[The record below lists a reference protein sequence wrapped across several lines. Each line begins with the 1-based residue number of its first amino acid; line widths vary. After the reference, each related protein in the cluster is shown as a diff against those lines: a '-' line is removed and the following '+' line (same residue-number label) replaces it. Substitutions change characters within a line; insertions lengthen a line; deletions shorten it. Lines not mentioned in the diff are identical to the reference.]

1 MWHIL
6 LNVPH
11 LIKNKFYLSD
21 QTIHKSEDE
30 VLTKQIDS
38 KILRRLLSF
47 FKPYTKYI
55 VIATILTI
63 TISALAALRP
73 RLTVIAIDDK
83 IMSKDFPGLQ
93 FIILIM
99 LGTLVFQGIIQYS
112 MTYLTS
118 WIGQKIIYDLRK
130 KIFAK
135 IMSLDLKFFDRNPIG
150 RTVTRVTGDVEV
162 LFEVFSSGLVTAFG
176 DIFLIIWILYFM
188 FSLDYTL
195 ALVTLSILPVLIIVT
210 SIFRKKV
217 RESYRRIR
225 ILVAK
230 LNSYIQEHITGI
242 TIVQYFV
249 KEKRTTDEFEK
260 INREHTEE
268 NKKSVFYYAVFFPVV
283 EIIGAVSAGLIIWY
297 GGGQV
302 VQKAVSIG
310 VIISF
315 IQFTEMFFRPLRDL
329 SEKYNILQ
337 TAMASSERIFA
348 LLDEEQKITDSLN
361 PKHFN
366 EIKGTIEFKNVWFAY
381 NDEDYVLKDV
391 SFKINEGEKVA
402 FVGATGAGKTTII
415 NLLSRFYEVN
425 KGEILIDGIDIKDIK
440 QNELRKKIGIVLQD
454 VFLFS
459 GNIKSNI
466 TLNNKSIS
474 ESSVENAV
482 NTVGLKNFI
491 DTLPLKLENPVN
503 ERGSTLS
510 VGQKQLISF
519 ARALAYDPK
528 ILILDEATSSVD
540 TNTEIL
546 IQTAIQKLIEGR
558 TSIIIAHRLS
568 TIQNCDKIIVMHK
581 GEVKEMGTH
590 QELLEKGGLYFKLY
604 QLQYKEEQIS

>member
-1 MWHIL
+1 MA
-6 LNVPH
+6 
-11 LIKNKFYLSD
+11 D
-21 QTIHKSEDE
+21 QKINKSEEE
-30 VLTKQIDS
+30 VLTKKVDPQIM
-38 KILRRLLSF
+38 KRLLAF
-47 FKPYTKYI
+47 FKPYGKYI
-55 VIATILTI
+55 AIATFLTI

-73 RLTVIAIDDK
+73 RLTPIAIDDK
-83 IMSKDFPGLQ
+83 IMNHDLPGLQ

-99 LGTLVFQGIIQYS
+99 FATLVVQGIIQYI

-130 KIFAK
+130 KIFDH

-150 RTVTRVTGDVEV
+150 RIVTRVTGDVEV

-176 DIFLIIWILYFM
+176 DIFLILWILYFM
-188 FSLDYTL
+188 FDLDATL
-195 ALVTLSILPVLIIVT
+195 AIVTLSVLPVLIYGT
-210 SIFRKKV
+210 SVFRRKV

-225 ILVAK
+225 ILIAK

-242 TIVQYFV
+242 TIVQYFS
-249 KEKRTTDEFEK
+249 KEERTTKDFEA
-260 INREHTEE
+260 INREHTEQ

-283 EIIGAVSAGLIIWY
+283 ELIGAVSAGLIIWY

-302 VQKAVSIG
+302 VQNAVSVG
-310 VIISF
+310 VLISF
-315 IQFTEMFFRPLRDL
+315 IQFTEMFFRPIRDL

-348 LLDEEQKITDSLN
+348 LLDEKPEIFDPEKPQS
-361 PKHFN
+361 PG
-366 EIKGTIEFKNVWFAY
+366 EIKGRIEFKNVWFAY
-381 NDEDYVLKDV
+381 NDEDYVLKNV
-391 SFKINEGEKVA
+391 SFVINAGEKVA

-415 NLLSRFYEVN
+415 NLLSRFYEIN
-425 KGEILIDGIDIKDIK
+425 KGQITIDGIDIKDMSLD
-440 QNELRKKIGIVLQD
+440 ELRHNIGIVLQD

-459 GNIKSNI
+459 GDIRSNI
-466 TLNNKSIS
+466 TLNNPDIADKA
-474 ESSVENAV
+474 VDDAV
-482 NTVGLKNFI
+482 NNTGLHGFI
-491 DTLPLKLENPVN
+491 NTLPDKLGHKVN

-546 IQTAIQKLIEGR
+546 IQNAIQILIEGR

-568 TIQNCDKIIVMHK
+568 TIQTCDKIIVMHK

-590 QELLEKGGLYFKLY
+590 MELLEEGGLYYRLY
-604 QLQYKEEQIS
+604 QLQYKEEKV

>member
-1 MWHIL
+1 M
-6 LNVPH
+6 
-11 LIKNKFYLSD
+11 SD
-21 QTIHKSEDE
+21 QTINKSEDE

-38 KILRRLLSF
+38 QILRRLLSF
-47 FKPYTKYI
+47 FKPYKNYI
-55 VIATILTI
+55 IIATILTI

-73 RLTVIAIDDK
+73 RLTPIAIDDK
-83 IMSKDFPGLQ
+83 IMNKDLPGLQ
-93 FIILIM
+93 TIILIM
-99 LGTLVFQGIIQYS
+99 LGTLVVQGLIQYI

-130 KIFAK
+130 KIFEH
-135 IMSLDLKFFDRNPIG
+135 IMTLDLKFFDKNPIG
-150 RTVTRVTGDVEV
+150 RIVTRVTGDVEV

-188 FSLDYTL
+188 FTLDFKL
-195 ALVTLSILPVLIIVT
+195 ALVTLSVLPVLIFAT

-225 ILVAK
+225 LLVAK
-230 LNSYIQEHITGI
+230 LNSFIQEHITGI
-242 TIVQYFV
+242 TIVQYFA
-249 KEKRTTDEFEK
+249 KEKRTTEEFEK
-260 INREHTEE
+260 INREHTEQ

-283 EIIGAVSAGLIIWY
+283 ELIGAISVGLIIWY

-302 VQKAVSIG
+302 VQNAVSIG
-310 VIISF
+310 VIVSF
-315 IQFTEMFFRPLRDL
+315 IQFTEMFFRPIRDL

-348 LLDEEQKITDSLN
+348 LLDEKPLINDASNPVSLYDV
-361 PKHFN
+361 
-366 EIKGTIEFKNVWFAY
+366 KGKIEFKNVWFAY
-381 NDEDYVLKDV
+381 NNEDYVLKNV
-391 SFKINEGEKVA
+391 SFQIDAGEKVA

-415 NLLSRFYEVN
+415 NLLTRFYEIN
-425 KGEILIDGIDIKDIK
+425 RGQITIDGIDIKNIS
-440 QNELRKKIGIVLQD
+440 QSELRKYIGIVLQD

-459 GNIKSNI
+459 GDINSNI
-466 TLNNKSIS
+466 TLNNN
-474 ESSVENAV
+474 EVNEETVLNAV
-482 NTVGLKNFI
+482 NNVGLTEFVNS
-491 DTLPLKLENPVN
+491 LPEKIYHTVK
-503 ERGSTLS
+503 ERGSTMS

-546 IQTAIQKLIEGR
+546 IQNAIQKLIEGR

-568 TIQNCDKIIVMHK
+568 TIQTCDKIIVMHK

-590 QELLEKGGLYFKLY
+590 QELLEAGGLYYKLY
-604 QLQYKEEQIS
+604 QLQYKEEKV

>member
-1 MWHIL
+1 MSEQKI
-6 LNVPH
+6 N
-11 LIKNKFYLSD
+11 
-21 QTIHKSEDE
+21 KSEED
-30 VLTKQIDS
+30 VLTKKVDPQIM
-38 KILRRLLSF
+38 KRLLSF
-47 FKPYTKYI
+47 FKPYWKYI
-55 VIATILTI
+55 AIATFLTI

-73 RLTVIAIDDK
+73 RLTPIAIDDK
-83 IMSKDFPGLQ
+83 IINHDLPGLQ

-99 LGTLVFQGIIQYS
+99 FATLVVQGIIQYI

-130 KIFAK
+130 RIFEH
-135 IMSLDLKFFDRNPIG
+135 IMTLDLKFFDRNPIG
-150 RTVTRVTGDVEV
+150 RIVTRVTGDVEV

-188 FSLDYTL
+188 FDLDATL
-195 ALVTLSILPVLIIVT
+195 ALVTLSVLPVLIYGT
-210 SIFRKKV
+210 SIFRRKV
-217 RESYRRIR
+217 RDSYRRIR
-225 ILVAK
+225 ILIAK

-242 TIVQYFV
+242 TIVQYFS
-249 KEKRTTDEFEK
+249 KEERTTQDFEV
-260 INREHTEE
+260 INREHTEQ

-283 EIIGAVSAGLIIWY
+283 ELIGAVSAGLIIWY

-302 VQKAVSIG
+302 VQNTVTVG
-310 VIISF
+310 VLISF
-315 IQFTEMFFRPLRDL
+315 IQFTEMFFRPIRDL

-348 LLDEEQKITDSLN
+348 LLDEKPEITDPQIPES
-361 PKHFN
+361 PG
-366 EIKGTIEFKNVWFAY
+366 EIKGRIEFKNVWFAY
-381 NDEDYVLKDV
+381 NNEDYVLKNV
-391 SFKINEGEKVA
+391 SFVINAGEKVA

-415 NLLSRFYEVN
+415 NLLSRFYEIN
-425 KGEILIDGIDIKDIK
+425 KGQITIDGIDIRKMNLD
-440 QNELRKKIGIVLQD
+440 ELRNNIGIVLQD

-459 GNIKSNI
+459 GDIRSNI
-466 TLNNKSIS
+466 TLNNSDI
-474 ESSVENAV
+474 ENKAV
-482 NTVGLKNFI
+482 DDAVKNTGLNGFI
-491 DTLPLKLENPVN
+491 NSLPDKLSHKVN

-528 ILILDEATSSVD
+528 ILVLDEATSSVD

-546 IQTAIQKLIEGR
+546 IQNAIQILIEGR

-590 QELLEKGGLYFKLY
+590 MELLNVGGLYYRLY
-604 QLQYKEEQIS
+604 QLQYKEEKV

>member
-1 MWHIL
+1 M
-6 LNVPH
+6 
-11 LIKNKFYLSD
+11 SD
-21 QTIHKSEDE
+21 QIINKSEDD
-30 VLTKQIDS
+30 VLTKKVDPQIM
-38 KILRRLLSF
+38 KRLLSF
-47 FKPYTKYI
+47 FKPYTRYI

-63 TISALAALRP
+63 MISALAALRP
-73 RLTVIAIDDK
+73 RLTPIAIDDK
-83 IMSKDFPGLQ
+83 IMNRDFPGLQ
-93 FIILIM
+93 YIILIM
-99 LGTLVFQGIIQYS
+99 LATLVVQGLIQYI
-112 MTYLTS
+112 TAYLTS

-130 KIFAK
+130 KIFDH
-135 IMSLDLKFFDRNPIG
+135 IMSLDLKFFDKNPIG
-150 RTVTRVTGDVEV
+150 RIVTRVTGDVEV

-176 DIFLIIWILYFM
+176 DIFLIIWIFYFM
-188 FSLDYTL
+188 FTMDYKL
-195 ALVTLSILPVLIIVT
+195 AFMTLSILPVLIIAT
-210 SIFRKKV
+210 GIFRKKV

-225 ILVAK
+225 ILIAK

-242 TIVQYFV
+242 TIVQYFS
-249 KEKRTTDEFEK
+249 KEKRTTDEFEE
-260 INREHTEE
+260 INRDHTEQ

-283 EIIGAVSAGLIIWY
+283 ELIGAISVGMIIWY

-302 VQKAVSIG
+302 VQSAVSIG
-310 VIISF
+310 VLVSF
-315 IQFTEMFFRPLRDL
+315 IQFTEMFFRPIRDL

-348 LLDEEQKITDSLN
+348 LLDEKPSITDPENAVQLN
-361 PKHFN
+361 DV
-366 EIKGTIEFKNVWFAY
+366 KGRIEFKNVWFAY
-381 NDEDYVLKDV
+381 NNEDYVLRNV
-391 SFKINEGEKVA
+391 SFTIEAGEKVA

-415 NLLSRFYEVN
+415 SLLSRFYEIN
-425 KGEILIDGIDIKDIK
+425 KGQITIDGIDIKDIK
-440 QNELRKKIGIVLQD
+440 QSELRRNIGIVLQD

-459 GNIKSNI
+459 GNIRSNI
-466 TLNNKSIS
+466 TLNNGEINNDAIEK
-474 ESSVENAV
+474 AV
-482 NTVGLKNFI
+482 VNVGLNNFI
-491 DTLPLKLENPVN
+491 NSLPGRLDHTVK

-546 IQTAIQKLIEGR
+546 IQKAIQILIEGR

-590 QELLEKGGLYFKLY
+590 QELLEKAGLYYKLY
-604 QLQYKEEQIS
+604 QLQYKEEKV

>member
-1 MWHIL
+1 M
-6 LNVPH
+6 
-11 LIKNKFYLSD
+11 K
-21 QTIHKSEDE
+21 
-30 VLTKQIDS
+30 
-38 KILRRLLSF
+38 RLLAF
-47 FKPYTKYI
+47 FKPYGKYI
-55 VIATILTI
+55 AIATFLTI

-73 RLTVIAIDDK
+73 RLTPIAIDDK
-83 IMSKDFPGLQ
+83 IMNHDMPGLQ

-99 LGTLVFQGIIQYS
+99 FGTLVVQGIIQYI

-130 KIFAK
+130 KIFDH

-150 RTVTRVTGDVEV
+150 RIVTRVTGDVEV

-176 DIFLIIWILYFM
+176 DIFLILWILYFM
-188 FSLDYTL
+188 FDLDATL
-195 ALVTLSILPVLIIVT
+195 AIVTLSVLPVLIYGT
-210 SIFRKKV
+210 SVFRRKV

-225 ILVAK
+225 ILIAK

-242 TIVQYFV
+242 TIVQYFS
-249 KEKRTTDEFEK
+249 KEERTTDDFEA
-260 INREHTEE
+260 INREHTEQ

-283 EIIGAVSAGLIIWY
+283 ELIGAVSAGLIIWY

-302 VQKAVSIG
+302 VQNAVSVG
-310 VIISF
+310 VLISF
-315 IQFTEMFFRPLRDL
+315 IQFTEMFFRPIRDL

-348 LLDEEQKITDSLN
+348 LLDEKPEIFDPEEPVS
-361 PKHFN
+361 PG
-366 EIKGTIEFKNVWFAY
+366 EIKGRIEFKNVWFAY
-381 NDEDYVLKDV
+381 NNEDYVLKDV
-391 SFKINEGEKVA
+391 SFIINAGEKVA

-415 NLLSRFYEVN
+415 NLLSRFYEIN
-425 KGEILIDGIDIKDIK
+425 KGQITIDGIDIKEISLD
-440 QNELRKKIGIVLQD
+440 ELRHNIGIVLQD

-459 GNIKSNI
+459 GDIRSNI
-466 TLNNKSIS
+466 TLNNPDITVKAVD
-474 ESSVENAV
+474 EAV
-482 NTVGLKNFI
+482 NNTGLQGFI
-491 DTLPLKLENPVN
+491 NTLPDKLSHKVN

-546 IQTAIQKLIEGR
+546 IQNAIQILIEGR

-568 TIQNCDKIIVMHK
+568 TIQTCDKIIVMHK

-590 QELLEKGGLYFKLY
+590 MQLLEEGGLYYRLY
-604 QLQYKEEQIS
+604 QLQYKEEKV